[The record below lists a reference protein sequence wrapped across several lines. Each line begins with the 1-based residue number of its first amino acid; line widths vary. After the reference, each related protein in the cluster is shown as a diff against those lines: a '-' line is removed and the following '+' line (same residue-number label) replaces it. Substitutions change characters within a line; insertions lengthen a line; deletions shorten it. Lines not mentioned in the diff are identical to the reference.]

1 MRLLPKARR
10 SRLRAG
16 QHLFVGSMLTPI
28 MIYIMAFALLPMVW
42 AVTISFF
49 RYSPVRQGGFLGLGG
64 SNPFL
69 GLRHFREM
77 GADTPAGR
85 VFRTTVK
92 NTLIFALA
100 VLPFNLAITL
110 PLAILIESVMQRL
123 KTLFRTIYFLPAVTS
138 LVAVSIVWGHMYNPS
153 RGLLNLILQYL
164 GFPSQ
169 AWLTDP
175 RKTVAGIALPML
187 SLIVMYIWQD
197 MGYNL
202 VIFIAGLQSI
212 PEVFY
217 EAALVDGVSAWQ
229 KFRHITLPL
238 LRPTLIFIIVMT
250 MLSSW
255 QVFVIFQVMTGGRPG
270 DLTRTMVLYIYDSAF
285 RYQQMGWASA
295 MSMVLFAIILVSTLI
310 QLRVLRQEWEY

>member
-1 MRLLPKARR
+1 
-10 SRLRAG
+10 
-16 QHLFVGSMLTPI
+16 

-64 SNPFL
+64 SNLFI

-153 RGLLNLILQYL
+153 RGLLNLILQHL
-164 GFPSQ
+164 GLPSQ

-238 LRPTLIFIIVMT
+238 LRPTLMFIIVMT

-285 RYQQMGWASA
+285 RYQKMGWASA